1 MASKNGSVANALRD
15 KAGTKSWERG
25 GIRFCF
31 SRRCSSAVVAITA
44 AVPLGV
50 GDGANFPIARF
61 AVLIFIIM
69 NFGAVSTTAVQSPHW
84 LTFGNRHNTLQL
96 SAGWRS
102 SLLSLLNNQQEL
114 LACLLACHASRW
126 SYRVLSNHLISVYS
140 KFHRSLSKKNSSPV
154 LSAKAGELLLSAC
167 ARLTHACRSR
177 LRFHTYY
184 I

>member
-31 SRRCSSAVVAITA
+31 SRRCSSAVVVIAA

-69 NFGAVSTTAVQSPHW
+69 NFGAVSTTAVQLPHW

-114 LACLLACHASRW
+114 LACLLATHRDDRTGYSLITWFRFIQNFIEASQKRTLHQC
-126 SYRVLSNHLISVYS
+126 YRLKLE
-140 KFHRSLSKKNSSPV
+140 NSCYLHV
-154 LSAKAGELLLSAC
+154 QG
-167 ARLTHACRSR
+167 
-177 LRFHTYY
+177 
-184 I
+184 